1 MQDDA
6 LARAWLRGFARA
18 VEEGEEKLTALDSA
32 IGDGDH
38 GINMRRGTGQVRRML
53 LRDRAAAES
62 SGELLGE
69 AGLLLR
75 DHVGG
80 AAGVLYGS
88 AFQAIGAALGDRT
101 GAAQLGD
108 ALQAGLDAVV
118 RLGAAAAGDKTMV
131 DAYGPAVTSFRAVCS
146 QGGNLGEATTAAAAA
161 AAAGARTTIPMQ
173 ARKGRAS
180 YLGYRSI
187 GHLDPGAAS
196 TAMLFRTL
204 AEEVKA
210 GPDRDLS
217 FVRIACMPGV

>member
-18 VEEGEEKLTALDSA
+18 VEEGEDRLTALDSA

-38 GINMRRGTGQVRRML
+38 GINMRRGASHVRRML
-53 LRDRAAAES
+53 LRDQVPGTA
-62 SGELLGE
+62 GELLDE

-80 AAGVLYGS
+80 SAGVLYGS
-88 AFQAIGAALGDRT
+88 AFQAMGAALPGDRA
-101 GAAQLGD
+101 GAVRLGD

-118 RLGAAAAGDKTMV
+118 RLGAAVAGDKTMV
-131 DAYGPAVTSFRAVCS
+131 DAYAPAVTAFRAVCAR
-146 QGGNLGEATTAAAAA
+146 GGDLGEAATAAAAA
-161 AAAGARTTIPMQ
+161 AKTGARSTVPMQ

-180 YLGYRSI
+180 YLGYRSV

-196 TAMLFRTL
+196 TEMLFRSL
-204 AEEVKA
+204 ATEVTA
-210 GPDRDLS
+210 GPDPEFS
-217 FVRIACMPGV
+217 YVRIACMPGV